1 MKILKIRFENLNSL
15 RGEWEVDFTAAEYG
29 SNGIF
34 AITGPTGSGKTTILD
49 AICLALYGRTPRL
62 ARVNKST
69 NEIMT
74 RQSGSCY
81 AEVTFETKEGRY
93 RCNWGQHRARKKA
106 AGELQPARH
115 ELVDDNSGNVI
126 SESLTGVAEKV
137 AELTGMDF
145 DRFSRTIML
154 AQGGFAAFLL
164 ASPSERAPLLEQIT
178 GTEVYRN
185 ISKKVHE
192 RDREEKRKLAALQE
206 TIKTITVMSSEEEQE
221 VRGQLQLERDTQLNI
236 GNRKKVLDSAL
247 AWLQAMEKLQQEVV
261 ALEQQQ
267 QVHEADVAE
276 FAPQRELL
284 ARGERALKL
293 SAAYAELK
301 ALRNEQQRDSERLN
315 QNSAARPALEEAVK
329 TATAHVEALEQNSQ
343 SVSEKIREKG
353 AEWQAIRELDS
364 TIANQQ
370 GRVGEE
376 EQKLLASRER
386 YEATE
391 RELNKVQGELNA
403 ANRELATSQEYLA
416 DHAGDKTLVRELSGI
431 EGRVESVAGLQRSVD
446 KENKKLKTAEISY
459 ARREKELAARRAE
472 SVKLEERR
480 KLMVTARD
488 VVRAALTTKLADR
501 TLQEYRDDYERL
513 TVELMTAQRV
523 VSYEEERRKLSDGQP
538 CPLCGA
544 LEHPYALGNTPE
556 VDRFERELAERKK
569 LVTDI
574 ETLQNKLAA
583 CEADLQGING
593 QIEHKTAEVM
603 GAAER
608 VEEAETAVADAHKEA
623 EEMQEELQ
631 RAMAELQQKVAE
643 YGVVWGEETD
653 ANEVLTTLQQRFSE
667 WQRSLAA
674 LETITEK
681 QAKLKNRVT
690 ALTATA
696 EEQKENLKGSRGGLD
711 TMRRQL
717 KELKQE
723 RDERYGERRP
733 EVEEQDLNRQ
743 VDDLSDALRL
753 GQKEREAKQRRCD
766 ENFTQSTTLRQQ
778 IEGREPQLSRAEGDF
793 SAGLLAG
800 GFTDESDYSGSLLA
814 PDTKDGLQ
822 HRERELNERGVE
834 LRTRLVECRGRL
846 GKERERALTEQSEED
861 LTIELQQVTE
871 SLNEVSKKII
881 EIDAKLL
888 ANEQA
893 KLQIEGRQEE
903 IERQRQEC
911 SRWGRLHE
919 LIGSADGKK
928 YQMFAQG
935 LTFEIMVGYANL
947 QLQKL
952 TERYLLVRDNAEPL
966 ELNVVDNYQAGE
978 VRSTKNLSGGESFIV
993 SLALA
998 LGLSRMVSSRVS
1010 VDSLFLDEGFGTLD
1024 DDALESALG
1033 ALASLQN
1040 EGKLIGLISH
1050 VAALKERIPTQ
1061 IEIVP
1066 QSGGW
1071 SHISGPGCRKH

>member
-1 MKILKIRFENLNSL
+1 
-15 RGEWEVDFTAAEYG
+15 
-29 SNGIF
+29 
-34 AITGPTGSGKTTILD
+34 
-49 AICLALYGRTPRL
+49 
-62 ARVNKST
+62 
-69 NEIMT
+69 
-74 RQSGSCY
+74 
-81 AEVTFETKEGRY
+81 
-93 RCNWGQHRARKKA
+93 
-106 AGELQPARH
+106 
-115 ELVDDNSGNVI
+115 
-126 SESLTGVAEKV
+126 
-137 AELTGMDF
+137 
-145 DRFSRTIML
+145 ML